1 MAIKRNENSRIEN
14 YRHHL
19 KVCLKDM
26 LDRADEIMDYCYS
39 DTVAGIEIT
48 LSLSPDTEVPTV
60 TYKTT
65 SICTKGY
72 GNHEE

>member
-1 MAIKRNENSRIEN
+1 MVKRDESSRLEE
-14 YRHHL
+14 YRKHL
-19 KVCLKDM
+19 RYCLEDM
-26 LDRADEIMDYCYS
+26 LNRVDQIMDYCYS
-39 DTVAGIEIT
+39 DKVTGIEIT

>member
-1 MAIKRNENSRIEN
+1 MVKRDENSRLEN

-19 KVCLKDM
+19 KACLKDM
-26 LDRADEIMDYCYS
+26 LDRADEIMDCCYS

-48 LSLSPDTEVPTV
+48 LSLSPDTEIPTV

-72 GNHEE
+72 GKHEE

>member
-1 MAIKRNENSRIEN
+1 MAVKRDENSRLEE
-14 YRHHL
+14 YRKHL
-19 KVCLKDM
+19 RYCLEDM
-26 LDRADEIMDYCYS
+26 LNRVDEIIDYCYS
-39 DTVAGIEIT
+39 DTVTGIEIT

-65 SICTKGY
+65 SVCTKGY

>member
-1 MAIKRNENSRIEN
+1 MAVKRDENSRLEE
-14 YRHHL
+14 YRKH
-19 KVCLKDM
+19 VRYCLEDM
-26 LDRADEIMDYCYS
+26 LNRVDEIIDYCYS
-39 DTVAGIEIT
+39 DTVTGIEIT

-65 SICTKGY
+65 SVCTKGY

>member
-1 MAIKRNENSRIEN
+1 MAVKRDENSRLEE
-14 YRHHL
+14 YRKHL
-19 KVCLKDM
+19 RYCLEDM
-26 LDRADEIMDYCYS
+26 LNRVDEIIDYCYS
-39 DTVAGIEIT
+39 DTVTGIEIT

-65 SICTKGY
+65 SVCTKGS

>member
-1 MAIKRNENSRIEN
+1 MVKRDENSRLEK

-19 KVCLKDM
+19 KACLKDM

-39 DTVAGIEIT
+39 NEVTGIEIT
-48 LSLSPDTEVPTV
+48 LSLNPDTEVPTV

-65 SICTKGY
+65 SVCTKGY
-72 GNHEE
+72 GNHEK

>member
-1 MAIKRNENSRIEN
+1 MVKRDENRRLEE
-14 YRHHL
+14 YRKHL
-19 KVCLKDM
+19 RYCLEDM
-26 LDRADEIMDYCYS
+26 LNRVDQIIDYCYS

-72 GNHEE
+72 GNEK

>member
-1 MAIKRNENSRIEN
+1 MVKRDENSRLEE
-14 YRHHL
+14 YRKHL
-19 KVCLKDM
+19 RYCLEDM
-26 LDRADEIMDYCYS
+26 LNRVDQIIDYCYS
-39 DTVAGIEIT
+39 DTVTGIEIT

-72 GNHEE
+72 GNEK